1 MTTSLRIMFA
11 RDVKKK
17 GFTLENK
24 NISLLRRSNRWG
36 WTALSIAL
44 CMLLSPLLAVS
55 VFIPQGMTLVP
66 IALLLLVGYVGP
78 VSAAACT
85 AILVTLSTVFFGFWG
100 AALSTVL
107 LVPILVVSSYMVEHE
122 QSFWQSAAGSGVTM
136 FASIG
141 LAMLLVS
148 ALAGADVVTA
158 LSNMMRQAFSVSQTF
173 SEHGADD
180 DDAARR
186 DHVGERRR
194 SGYCDAGCGGARA
207 AD

>member
-1 MTTSLRIMFA
+1 ML
-11 RDVKKK
+11 KKK

-100 AALSTVL
+100 AALSALL

-141 LAMLLVS
+141 LALRLMTRVPSPPGKKSPICGMPSMFS
-148 ALAGADVVTA
+148 A
-158 LSNMMRQAFSVSQTF
+158 
-173 SEHGADD
+173 E
-180 DDAARR
+180 
-186 DHVGERRR
+186 
-194 SGYCDAGCGGARA
+194 
-207 AD
+207 

>member
-1 MTTSLRIMFA
+1 ML
-11 RDVKKK
+11 KKK

-78 VSAAACT
+78 VSAATCT

-100 AALSTVL
+100 AALSAVL

-173 SEHGADD
+173 SDMVLTMMML
-180 DDAARR
+180 RLI
-186 DHVGERRR
+186 
-194 SGYCDAGCGGARA
+194 
-207 AD
+207 